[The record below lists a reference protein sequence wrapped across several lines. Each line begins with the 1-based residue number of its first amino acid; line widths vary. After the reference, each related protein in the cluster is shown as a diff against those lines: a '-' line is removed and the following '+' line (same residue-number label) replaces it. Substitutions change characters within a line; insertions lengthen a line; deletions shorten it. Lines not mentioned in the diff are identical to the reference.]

1 MGIQDETDTS
11 CDHLPL
17 EYLYPVLY
25 TCIFYPV
32 PPLLAIRRTQV
43 SSVPSTVTTDQVHH
57 RTHQAQMTSQ
67 RYHCT
72 LQG

>member
-11 CDHLPL
+11 CDHLQL
-17 EYLYPVLY
+17 EYIYPVLY

-32 PPLLAIRRTQV
+32 PSPLAIRTQV
-43 SSVPSTVTTDQVHH
+43 SSVPSIVTTDQVHH
-57 RTHQAQMTSQ
+57 RMHQAQTTSQ